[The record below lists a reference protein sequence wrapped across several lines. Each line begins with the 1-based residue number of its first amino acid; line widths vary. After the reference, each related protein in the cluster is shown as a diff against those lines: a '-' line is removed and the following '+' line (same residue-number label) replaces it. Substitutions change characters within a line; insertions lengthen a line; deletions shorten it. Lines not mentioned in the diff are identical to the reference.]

1 MEHNI
6 IRGRLAPLLA
16 ALLLGLGALPMLPSP
31 PLAAQPAAVAIS
43 SGASADFQRKLKA
56 YTTAHSAFE
65 AAANA
70 YWSAIVQKRHL
81 RNRKRRDHEHIVA
94 DDYVLAQP
102 PAYTGPPKPV
112 DPTAPVERVPP
123 PVREYVPVVADFLDA
138 ARTEFGFVPRQPR
151 DEIDYK
157 RAYAR
162 VAAAAGLSR
171 DQVVRIYGFEV
182 GGNGTY
188 TLEAGLEYPKPGAR
202 AITTALGY
210 NQLLSTNS
218 VELLAEKGEKI
229 VAVLEAKA
237 RLAADE
243 PRQALLNKIAILHRM
258 IAFSRT
264 VPDRWVEHDKLGK
277 TTKGIGVHA
286 MLLDIDVGPLL
297 QVQKLVD
304 SVAFARR
311 KGYAKPMT
319 AAELEMMNLTGD
331 GNGIDIVMMP
341 QDLRVQVPTA
351 NFFLR
356 ASYGRNPVARRNN
369 TVARLLAATDAKMDK
384 EAKLKGA
391 RDLAAAFPQ

>member
-171 DQVVRIYGFEV
+171 DRWCASTGSRS
-182 GGNGTY
+182 
-188 TLEAGLEYPKPGAR
+188 AA
-202 AITTALGY
+202 TAPIRSKRGW
-210 NQLLSTNS
+210 NIPSPAPERS
-218 VELLAEKGEKI
+218 PP
-229 VAVLEAKA
+229 
-237 RLAADE
+237 RLAT
-243 PRQALLNKIAILHRM
+243 I
-258 IAFSRT
+258 SC
-264 VPDRWVEHDKLGK
+264 
-277 TTKGIGVHA
+277 
-286 MLLDIDVGPLL
+286 
-297 QVQKLVD
+297 
-304 SVAFARR
+304 
-311 KGYAKPMT
+311 
-319 AAELEMMNLTGD
+319 
-331 GNGIDIVMMP
+331 
-341 QDLRVQVPTA
+341 
-351 NFFLR
+351 
-356 ASYGRNPVARRNN
+356 
-369 TVARLLAATDAKMDK
+369 
-384 EAKLKGA
+384 
-391 RDLAAAFPQ
+391 